1 MADTV
6 GLVEIGQ
13 EAPDFTLVDQHGEP
27 VTLSD
32 FRGRKNVV
40 LLFYPYAF
48 SSICTGELCTI
59 RDRLTS
65 FDNDDTVTLAVSIDH
80 KFTLRAFADQEG
92 YTFRLLADFWPH
104 GAVAQAYG
112 VFVEEKGAAK
122 RGTFIID
129 KAGVLQ
135 WSVIHGMGEARD
147 ADEYEKA
154 LASLP
159 A

>member
-1 MADTV
+1 MVETL
-6 GLVEIGQ
+6 GMVEIGQ